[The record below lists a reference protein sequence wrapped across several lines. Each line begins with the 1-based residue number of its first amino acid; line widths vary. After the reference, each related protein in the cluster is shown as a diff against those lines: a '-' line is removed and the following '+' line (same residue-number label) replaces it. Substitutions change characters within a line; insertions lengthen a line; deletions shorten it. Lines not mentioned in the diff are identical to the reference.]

1 MNRNTSLTI
10 IALLLACIA
19 AIVFYPADGM
29 DADAG
34 PASIQDLGLVDAEY
48 IEESPTA
55 KVEQS
60 GRAAAGARSSNFPQ
74 WTTPPDRDH
83 DLHGIV
89 LGPDERPISGAAVFV
104 TRPTRQGVSTL
115 DLLRN
120 KSTQAIGS
128 TISNEDGEFR
138 IHLEQGSL
146 YDLEVSAEGLHSPMM
161 KGCQAGEYVIVRLEP
176 SSSLEGLLTSA
187 KTGAPQAEVA
197 VRLFRSGGKGRRHE
211 TKSDENGHYI
221 FSGLTKGHWYLE
233 VIPPELKP
241 PDWEDIEVVAGD
253 RIVRDF
259 VLEEGASVK
268 GRVVDAVTRLPIAH
282 AEVSNSWVF
291 RRTTHADGD
300 GNFEIT
306 GLGNGQERIELHAR
320 AAGYG
325 VKAFG
330 EKTIH
335 SSAEI
340 VLDLLPAKRVIGK
353 VVLDDGSPAA
363 GVYVAAAG
371 CDFSGSDQQIDWPS
385 TTSGDDGK
393 FEIMNV
399 RPDIPHTLQV
409 IKPGHGSLLF
419 EFPPNE
425 PELAVI
431 DLGEINLPNAA
442 WIAGRCHNEAGDGI
456 VGVNLKLTGWNKDRG
471 KFGRAVDEELGNYV
485 GDLELT
491 SDDLG
496 RFRFPD
502 LAAGSYLLSAKRGGV
517 KQGNPKVFELVSGQG
532 RDGVDVLISD
542 GEIIEGKVLGPDN
555 LPFVDAQVELRKGAG
570 SSGDRVR
577 ASTDK
582 NGHFEFPSIPPGS
595 YSIHAWP
602 PYSMP
607 PLANNDIILP
617 TELADVA
624 PGQRG
629 LVLTLGRGQI
639 ITGQVFDAAGN
650 PANRASVKA
659 FDPAG
664 VELNSTHTN
673 SKGEFTL
680 RLSVGAL
687 VDIEASQRYSSNQ
700 HGEDGEFWT
709 PNPDA
714 QSVTQAGVAAG
725 TSGLTLVLP

>member
-29 DADAG
+29 DADVD
-34 PASIQDLGLVDAEY
+34 PAAIVDLGLVDAEY

-55 KVEQS
+55 KVELS
-60 GRAAAGARSSNFPQ
+60 GRAMDGARSSNYPH

-115 DLLRN
+115 DLVRN

-138 IHLEQGSL
+138 IHLKQGSL

-161 KGCQAGEYVIVRLEP
+161 KGCQAGEYVIIRLEP
-176 SSSLEGLLTSA
+176 SSSLEGILTSA
-187 KTGAPQAEVA
+187 KTGEAQMG
-197 VRLFRSGGKGRRHE
+197 VRVRMFRSGGKGRRHE
-211 TKSDENGHYI
+211 TDSDENGHYI
-221 FSGLTKGHWYLE
+221 FSGLTKGHWYLA
-233 VIPPELKP
+233 VTPPKLKP
-241 PDWEDIEVVAGD
+241 PDWGDIEVVAGE

-259 VLEEGASVK
+259 ALEEGASVK
-268 GRVVDAVTRLPIAH
+268 GRVVDAVSGSPIAN
-282 AEVSNSWVF
+282 AEISDSWVF
-291 RRTTHADGD
+291 RRTSYSDAD
-300 GNFEIT
+300 GNFELT
-306 GLGNGQERIELHAR
+306 GLESEQDHIELHAR
-320 AAGYG
+320 AAGFG

-330 EKTIH
+330 EDEVNSGT
-335 SSAEI
+335 EI
-340 VLDLLPAKRVIGK
+340 VLALLPAKTVIGK
-353 VVLDDGSPAA
+353 IVLEDGTPVS

-393 FEIMNV
+393 FEIKNV

-409 IKPGHGSLLF
+409 IKADHGSLLF

-425 PELAVI
+425 HELTHI
-431 DLGEINLPNAA
+431 DLGEIILPDAA

-456 VGVNLKLTGWNKDRG
+456 AGVKLKLTGWNKDRER
-471 KFGRAVDEELGNYV
+471 FGRAAD
-485 GDLELT
+485 GDLGIYLGDFELT

-502 LAAGSYLLSAKRGGV
+502 LAAGSYVLSAKRGGI

-532 RDGVDVLISD
+532 HDGIAVLISD

-555 LPFVDAQVELRKGAG
+555 LPFVDAQVELRKGTG
-570 SSGDRVR
+570 RSGDRVR
-577 ASTDK
+577 ASTDE
-582 NGHFEFPSIPPGS
+582 NGHFEFRSVPPGS

-607 PLANNDIILP
+607 PLANNEIILA
-617 TELADVA
+617 TKFADVV
-624 PGQRG
+624 PGQQG
-629 LVLTLGRGQI
+629 LVLNLGRGQA
-639 ITGQVFDAAGN
+639 ITGQVFDASGN
-650 PANRASVKA
+650 PVNRAWVKA
-659 FDPAG
+659 FDLAG
-664 VELNSTHTN
+664 VEVESTNTN
-673 SKGEFTL
+673 LKGEFTL
-680 RLSVGAL
+680 RLLAGAL
-687 VDIEASQRYSSNQ
+687 VDVEASQRYISNQ
-700 HGEDGEFWT
+700 QGDDGEHWI
-709 PNPDA
+709 PNPDPP
-714 QSVTQAGVAAG
+714 SVTQAGVAAG